1 MTTTATPIKVDQH
14 TDRLI
19 SHAAHFFGK
28 TKKAVVD
35 EAMREYIDSHRSE
48 LSAAIKDTMSQLDGT
63 NTSVVSMMTG
73 LSAEE
78 LDELGGVPEK

>member
-1 MTTTATPIKVDQH
+1 MTTATPIKVDQQ

-35 EAMREYIDSHRSE
+35 EAMRQYIESHRSE
-48 LSAAIKDTMSQLDGT
+48 LAAAIKDAMTQLDGS
-63 NTSVVSMMTG
+63 NASVVSMMTG
-73 LSAEE
+73 LSPEE
-78 LDELGGVPEK
+78 LDELGGVPEQ

>member
-1 MTTTATPIKVDQH
+1 MTTTATPIKVDQQ

-28 TKKAVVD
+28 TKKSVVD

-48 LSAAIKDTMSQLDGT
+48 LNDAIKAAMGQLDGS
-63 NTSVVSMMTG
+63 NASVVSMMTG

-78 LDELGGVPEK
+78 LTELGGVPEK

>member
-1 MTTTATPIKVDQH
+1 MTTATPIKVDQH

-35 EAMREYIDSHRSE
+35 EAMRQYIESHRAE
-48 LSAAIKDTMSQLDGT
+48 LAAAIKDAMSQLDGT
-63 NTSVVSMMTG
+63 NKSVVSMMTG
-73 LSAEE
+73 LSPDE
-78 LDELGGVPEK
+78 LEELGGVPEN